1 MSPDLIVIE
10 DFIAKHPFAAAQVL
24 EGLKAEDVAEFVREL
39 PKEMILR
46 LLNFMN
52 IQKAAKSFSL
62 LPSQLSKELME
73 SSDINFAESLCR
85 QFKESFRNDL
95 LARLS
100 PDLSSKLTRKLEQ
113 VANTVGALMVP
124 TIVVNKEMVVKN
136 ALETIKRN
144 KESLESYLYVVNT
157 EGTFEG
163 VVRLEELLFAGRNAI
178 LADLMITE
186 IPKFLPD
193 TPIQKVLD
201 HPAWF
206 EYRFIPVID
215 RSEKLLGALPFRTT
229 RETTLK
235 KGGQMAKE
243 ILETGTALGELY
255 LIGLSGF
262 LQSVGKRT

>member
-1 MSPDLIVIE
+1 MNTDFTIVE
-10 DFIAKHPFAAAQVL
+10 DFITKYPLSAAQVL
-24 EGLKAEDVAEFVREL
+24 EDLKAEEVAEFIREL
-39 PKEMILR
+39 PKEKSLQ

-52 IQKAAKSFSL
+52 IHKAAKSFAF
-62 LPSQLSKELME
+62 LPPQLTKELME
-73 SSDINFAESLCR
+73 LGDISFAESLCR
-85 QFKESFRNDL
+85 QLEESFRNDL

-100 PDLSSKLTRKLEQ
+100 PDLSSTLSRKLEQ
-113 VANTVGALMVP
+113 VANTVGVLMVP
-124 TIVVNKEMVVKN
+124 AIVVNKEMMVKN

-144 KESLESYLYVVNT
+144 KESLESYLYVVDT

-163 VVRLEELLFAGRNAI
+163 AVRLEELLFAERNAT
-178 LADLMITE
+178 LGDLMITA
-186 IPKFLPD
+186 IPRFLPD

-215 RSEKLLGALPFRTT
+215 NSEKLLGTLPFRTT
-229 RETTLK
+229 KEATLK
-235 KGGQMAKE
+235 KGGQMTKE